1 MISLLL
7 LCGGD
12 RSNGL
17 EWGRYVLL
25 VHRRIRRCETPHGLS
40 FCSHRCTNNPCDYF
54 VPSPGILLL
63 SDLGFERFASEHS
76 TVIVDLCNYR
86 DLDRASK
93 LSLFSEQPDS
103 VVALRS
109 LCFKPSGHCGAGSRQ
124 AHCHAIRLKFG
135 TPNVC
140 DLVRDRRE
148 VHRFEDSSLCAYPS
162 FCFGLKPCLWLI
174 ALVRDTRKCSY
185 GCSHCRL
192 NDLARM

>member
-25 VHRRIRRCETPHGLS
+25 VHRRIRRCGAPQELS
-40 FCSHRCTNNPCDYF
+40 FCSYRYTDSPRDYF
-54 VPSPGILLL
+54 FPSPGIFLL
-63 SDLGFERFASEHS
+63 SDMGFEHFASEQS
-76 TVIVDLCNYR
+76 TVIVDLCNYL
-86 DLDRASK
+86 DLDRASEV
-93 LSLFSEQPDS
+93 SLFSEQPDS
-103 VVALRS
+103 LCALRF

-124 AHCHAIRLKFG
+124 AHWHAIRLKFG

-148 VHRFEDSSLCAYPS
+148 VRGFEGSPLRAYPS
-162 FCFGLKPCLWLI
+162 LYLGSNRADGLL
-174 ALVRDTRKCSY
+174 
-185 GCSHCRL
+185 H
-192 NDLARM
+192 